1 MQKILYKSLSALQP
15 IELKY
20 TFKRDEKLI
29 SENKTYEN
37 GLTVATLNCLKSYQD
52 STINKNSCFIL
63 TSAVNLQD
71 VISFDDTAVTGKIPA
86 NIKLG
91 ILNSTGQ
98 YVHYSTDTDIFSRKN
113 DFAVFTVSPVPG
125 THEVELLTEGK
136 WLQVSENYPFTVTV
150 SKISLLPKDIH
161 RQRFIV
167 YFSNNIITFK
177 TKTNVGYRYLT
188 SSLSDGRLRATGTI
202 MGDTPI
208 NNYVF
213 RVEDVSRTT
222 LERGLKTNNEWV
234 TYYYDFDTKLYNS
247 NLKINKAVPVVTNLL
262 LDYPFE
268 QAIKTGVANIN
279 IANLKTNITPQ
290 GNPATIEN
298 TIET

>member
-29 SENKTYEN
+29 SESKTYEN
-37 GLTVATLNCLKSYQD
+37 GLSVNTLNCLKNYQD
-52 STINKNSCFIL
+52 TTINKNSCFIL
-63 TSAVNLQD
+63 TSAINLQD
-71 VISFDDTAVTGKIPA
+71 VIDFNDTAVTGSIPA

-91 ILNSTGQ
+91 ITGSSGQ
-98 YVHYSTDTDIFSRKN
+98 YVYYDVTTNTFSKKN
-113 DFAVFTVSPVPG
+113 EFATFTVSPIIG
-125 THEVELLTEGK
+125 TGEVEILTEGR
-136 WLQVSENYPFTVTV
+136 WLQVSESYPFTVTA
-150 SKISLLPKDIH
+150 SKISLLPQDIH

-167 YFSNNIITFK
+167 YFSNNKITFK

-188 SSLSDGRLRATGTI
+188 SSISDGKLRAVGTI
-202 MGDTPI
+202 MGDNPI

-213 RVEDVSRTT
+213 TAEEVSRTV

-234 TYYYDFDTKLYNS
+234 TYFYDFDTKLYNS
-247 NLKINKAVPVVTNLL
+247 NLKINKALPVTTNLL

-268 QAIKTGVANIN
+268 KAIKTGIANIN

-298 TIET
+298 TL